1 MGSDYGTEAT
11 PVVESNLQGSR
22 GKLNVILHGLFA
34 FDQGDK
40 IVAYI
45 PNMGSEHVYMAGT
58 WLAETALAEHA
69 DLTLEGVT
77 AGKKEDN
84 NRLNRDH
91 NIMVGDAP
99 VTANGHECHCVHATL
114 RFPYPP
120 KKFEIRSLRR
130 FIIPAKALGG
140 ADMKRIVRGRKE
152 VQSATVQVLTYP
164 FENDADLRLGD
175 HPWEP
180 VLEWDP
186 AFKESFVNLHVFSEP
201 ERNSTDN
208 HLRQA
213 FQASIGLFVGVDL
226 TLNAP
231 AQPANLNDPSEKIPP
246 GVHEL
251 EMEGLVQRKRWLA
264 VLGRSIKETRDLN
277 AFWEDP
283 TAFDGSD
290 PSTCPGCAGRP

>member
-1 MGSDYGTEAT
+1 MWITPRRLASCDGFTNRYSPARILRQRCVRRRKHCERIQRQRTPIIGQRSNCLVTSDSIQIRRRHMGSDYGTEAT

-213 FQASIGLFVGVDL
+213 FQASVGLFV
-226 TLNAP
+226 
-231 AQPANLNDPSEKIPP
+231 
-246 GVHEL
+246 
-251 EMEGLVQRKRWLA
+251 
-264 VLGRSIKETRDLN
+264 
-277 AFWEDP
+277 
-283 TAFDGSD
+283 
-290 PSTCPGCAGRP
+290 